1 MPIANSKNVYHPDI
15 LSLDE
20 VIDGF
25 KNGMLAVNK
34 SNRGETIVL
43 EVDNFDDE
51 RKIICSYSM
60 INLIVRSLEKI
71 KDGIATRDRLSD

>member
-15 LSLDE
+15 LSLAE

-34 SNRGETIVL
+34 SNRGESIVL

-60 INLIVRSLEKI
+60 INLIVRSLENI
-71 KDGIATRDRLSD
+71 KSA